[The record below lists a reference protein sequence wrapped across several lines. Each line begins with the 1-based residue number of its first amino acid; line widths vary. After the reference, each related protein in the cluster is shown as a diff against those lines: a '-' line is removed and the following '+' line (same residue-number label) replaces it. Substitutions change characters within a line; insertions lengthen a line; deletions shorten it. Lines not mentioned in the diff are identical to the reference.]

1 MRPEQYME
9 AICRS
14 FSDKGILCPR
24 GTLTISKTD
33 EPNQFSATLYDRG
46 RTFHLPIIEQAST
59 RNSHYAVLAK
69 AFALLAE
76 RR

>member
-1 MRPEQYME
+1 MRSEQYME

-24 GTLTISKTD
+24 GTLAISKAD

-46 RTFHLPIIEQAST
+46 RTFHLPMIDQAPK
-59 RNSHYAVLAK
+59 RNGHYAVLAK
-69 AFALLAE
+69 AFVLLAE

>member
-1 MRPEQYME
+1 MRSEQFME

-14 FSDKGILCPR
+14 FSDKGILVPR
-24 GTLTISKTD
+24 GTLAISRTD
-33 EPNQFSATLYDRG
+33 EPNQFAATLRDRG
-46 RTFHLPIIEQAST
+46 RTFHLPMIEHAPT
-59 RNSHYAVLAK
+59 RNAHYAVLAK